1 MLGNYR
7 TTKVH
12 VHQSSRREFCFV
24 VGEEGR
30 ESPLVMVIAV
40 AGVIILPADIDNGVT
55 LLKLGR
61 ISGTNK
67 RRRGIC
73 REQTKE
79 VNSESL
85 VGMEMTA

>member
-1 MLGNYR
+1 M
-7 TTKVH
+7 
-12 VHQSSRREFCFV
+12 

-61 ISGTNK
+61 IPGTNK
-67 RRRGIC
+67 RRRGVC
-73 REQTKE
+73 REQAKE
-79 VNSESL
+79 VNS
-85 VGMEMTA
+85 